1 MEEEADIISR
11 LPDNILHEILS
22 FVDMKHA
29 VRTSV
34 LAKRWLKVWMS
45 IRSITLSWSEFLEEK
60 TAFLEEEEIDHAIDG
75 LRDRFI
81 GIVNKV
87 FNRRDEYSN
96 IEMIKLG
103 FVMHNHIF
111 EENFNRWILEAVK
124 GNIQSLYMDVGYYM
138 NSGYKIPRQLL
149 NCKTL
154 KSLSMMLGEYTTIIL
169 PESTSLPE
177 IRTLWLDGISIS
189 SSELQRLF
197 SSCPLLESVII
208 QECDIQTNT
217 QWNVIVGSHSLQ
229 TCILMDNRHTH
240 RCSADQFLTYNTKIS
255 GPKVKG
261 LRCTGFLT
269 QDFSLENFSSLVAA
283 HVNMRLKENEANETA
298 QTYSE
303 LSAVEKEVFAKRMMK
318 VLGAV
323 HSVQQLT
330 LSFGFLDV
338 LLQAPGILNGQPPRL
353 CNLEILKL
361 EVRFTRGCLRSIAY
375 LLNISP
381 AITALKLKSLES
393 NLAEVGVDWEEEF
406 LLGCTFSHLKYVE
419 IKEVEACDNVVKFLR
434 FLTKNSTVLEEV
446 NLFFGS
452 SDAPDRGR
460 RLSEFVENLKKFE
473 VASPS
478 MQINFVKPP
487 EKS

>member
-1 MEEEADIISR
+1 M
-11 LPDNILHEILS
+11 
-22 FVDMKHA
+22 
-29 VRTSV
+29 
-34 LAKRWLKVWMS
+34 AK
-45 IRSITLSWSEFLEEK
+45 EEK

-103 FVMHNHIF
+103 FVMHNHIL

-124 GNIQSLYMDVGYYM
+124 LRS
-138 NSGYKIPRQLL
+138 
-149 NCKTL
+149 
-154 KSLSMMLGEYTTIIL
+154 
-169 PESTSLPE
+169 
-177 IRTLWLDGISIS
+177 
-189 SSELQRLF
+189 LQRLF

-208 QECDIQTNT
+208 RECDIQTNN
-217 QWNVIVGSHSLQ
+217 QRNVIIGSDSLQ
-229 TCILMDNRHTH
+229 TCILVSNRRTNLG
-240 RCSADQFLTYNTKIS
+240 SADQFLTYNTKIS
-255 GPKVKG
+255 GPNAEG

-269 QDFSLENFSSLVAA
+269 EDFSLENFSSLVAA
-283 HVNMRLKENEANETA
+283 HVKMKLKEVEADETA

-303 LSAVEKEVFAKRMMK
+303 LPAVEKEVFAKRMMK

-323 HSVQQLT
+323 HNVQQLT
-330 LSFGFLDV
+330 LSSGFLE
-338 LLQAPGILNGQPPRL
+338 
-353 CNLEILKL
+353 LEI
-361 EVRFTRGCLRSIAY
+361 RFTRGCLRSIAY
-375 LLNISP
+375 LLKISP

-393 NLAEVGVDWEEEF
+393 SLAEVGDDWEEEF

-419 IKEVEACDNVVKFLR
+419 IKEVEACDNAVKFLR

-446 NLFFGS
+446 NLFFRS

>member
-22 FVDMKHA
+22 FVDLKHA

-45 IRSITLSWSEFLEEK
+45 VPSITLSWSEFLEEK

-103 FVMHNHIF
+103 FVMHNHIL

-124 GNIQSLYMDVGYYM
+124 LRS
-138 NSGYKIPRQLL
+138 
-149 NCKTL
+149 
-154 KSLSMMLGEYTTIIL
+154 
-169 PESTSLPE
+169 
-177 IRTLWLDGISIS
+177 
-189 SSELQRLF
+189 LQRLF

-208 QECDIQTNT
+208 RECDIQTNN
-217 QWNVIVGSHSLQ
+217 QRNVIIGSDSLQ
-229 TCILMDNRHTH
+229 TCILVSNRRTNLG
-240 RCSADQFLTYNTKIS
+240 SADQFLTYNTKIS
-255 GPKVKG
+255 GPNAEG

-269 QDFSLENFSSLVAA
+269 EDFSLENFSSLVAA
-283 HVNMRLKENEANETA
+283 HVKMKLKEVEADETA

-303 LSAVEKEVFAKRMMK
+303 LPAVEKEVFAKRMMK

-323 HSVQQLT
+323 HNVQQLT
-330 LSFGFLDV
+330 LSSGFLEV
-338 LLQAPGILNGQPPRL
+338 LLQAPGILNGQPLRL
-353 CNLEILKL
+353 SNLEILKL
-361 EVRFTRGCLRSIAY
+361 EIRFTRGCLRSIAY
-375 LLNISP
+375 LLKISP

-393 NLAEVGVDWEEEF
+393 SLAEVGDDWEEEF

-419 IKEVEACDNVVKFLR
+419 IKEVEACDNAVKFLR

-446 NLFFGS
+446 NLFFRS